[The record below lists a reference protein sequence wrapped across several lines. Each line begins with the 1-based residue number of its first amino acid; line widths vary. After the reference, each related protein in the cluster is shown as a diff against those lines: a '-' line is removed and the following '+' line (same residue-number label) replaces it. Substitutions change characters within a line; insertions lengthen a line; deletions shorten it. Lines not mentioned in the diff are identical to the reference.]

1 MKDNGIMIL
10 EAFKE
15 DQNEVALV
23 QTCYTEHQVD
33 KGPHKEWV
41 ADMIEMKGIY
51 EEEKEHKLQLEQG
64 YDFETAALMI
74 MMKTLRHSEKR
85 NLGMHLKRYLKGRYL
100 HDT

>member
-33 KGPHKEWV
+33 RGPHKEWV
-41 ADMIEMKGIY
+41 ADMITMKGIY

-64 YDFETAALMI
+64 YDFETAALMV
-74 MMKTLRHSEKR
+74 MMKTFGKEKSW
-85 NLGMHLKRYLKGRYL
+85 NAFKKIFEGEIF
-100 HDT
+100 T